1 MSCGDYSD
9 FMGFFKTFSLE
20 IRHFGFCAV
29 GAVYAETLSVL
40 QSFRIAASSMASF
53 MSSLAVLSL

>member
-20 IRHFGFCAV
+20 IRLFGFCAV
-29 GAVYAETLSVL
+29 GAVYAKTLSVL
-40 QSFRIAASSMASF
+40 QSFRIATPQATPFMASF
-53 MSSLAVLSL
+53 MVLSL